1 MYDTVHFYIHDG
13 TTDFTQLNKYLKQV
27 KLAYNECG
35 IFKGCI
41 GFIGKFRIQLGYGWM
56 SCKGSLSKA
65 YFGNNVQR
73 MNLQQVKE
81 IIETLSDIL
90 HYDVRTLNVTRLDIA
105 DNFAMSSPVAKYF
118 QYLGTLARLKRVYIV
133 EKETLKYGTGSSH
146 SLVLYDKTKE
156 IKSKSPHLL
165 KKLEIPTNLLRYE
178 ARYSHRLKSRFKRP
192 IINGATLYDEA
203 FFHKIIQSW
212 YDSYSDIE
220 KLSLIQLR
228 GIDKIKNVKDFLNYA
243 LNVALINQPPAFVDD
258 IIEKAKEQNIFRYPS
273 EYTRAKNELKKLR
286 NNPLIADSSEL
297 ITELNRK
304 VRQTYDEMIG

>member
-1 MYDTVHFYIHDG
+1 MYDTVHLYINDG
-13 TTDFTQLNKYLKQV
+13 TTDFTLLNKYLARV
-27 KLAYNECG
+27 KPNYDERNM
-35 IFKGCI
+35 FKGYI

-56 SCKGSLSKA
+56 SCKGSFPKS
-65 YFGNNVQR
+65 YFGNNIQR
-73 MNLQQVKE
+73 INLQQVKDV
-81 IIETLSDIL
+81 IEMLSDML

-156 IKSKSPHLL
+156 IKSNSPHLL

-178 ARYSHRLKSRFKRP
+178 ARYSHRLASRFKRP
-192 IINGATLYDEA
+192 IINGATLYDEV

-273 EYTRAKNELKKLR
+273 EYTRTKNELKKLR

-297 ITELNRK
+297 IVELNRK
-304 VRQTYDEMIG
+304 VRQTYDEMMG

>member
-1 MYDTVHFYIHDG
+1 MYDTVHLYIRDG
-13 TTDFTQLNKYLKQV
+13 TTDFTQLNKYLARV
-27 KLAYNECG
+27 KPNYDERNM
-35 IFKGCI
+35 FKGYI

-56 SCKGSLSKA
+56 SCKGSFPKF
-65 YFGNNVQR
+65 YFGNNIQR
-73 MNLQQVKE
+73 INLQQVKDV
-81 IIETLSDIL
+81 IEMLSDML

-156 IKSKSPHLL
+156 IKSKSSHLL

-178 ARYSHRLKSRFKRP
+178 ARYSHRLTSRFKRP

-297 ITELNRK
+297 IVELNRK
-304 VRQTYDEMIG
+304 VRQTYDEMMG

>member
-1 MYDTVHFYIHDG
+1 MYDTVHLYIRNG
-13 TTDFTQLNKYLKQV
+13 TTDFTQLNQYLARV
-27 KLAYNECG
+27 KPNYDERNM
-35 IFKGCI
+35 FKGYI

-56 SCKGSLSKA
+56 SCKGSFPKS
-65 YFGNNVQR
+65 YFGNNIQR
-73 MNLQQVKE
+73 INLQQVKDV
-81 IIETLSDIL
+81 IEMLSDML

-133 EKETLKYGTGSSH
+133 EEETLKYGTGSSH

-156 IKSKSPHLL
+156 IKSKSPDLL

-178 ARYSHRLKSRFKRP
+178 ARYSHRLASRFKRP
-192 IINGATLYDEA
+192 IINGATLYDEV

-304 VRQTYDEMIG
+304 VRQTYDEMMG